1 MSAGAVIH
9 QTGKTRVDE
18 LKGIGKEMPITLW
31 CFTLCACALIGFPP
45 FSGFISKWY
54 LATGAL
60 QTELGVF
67 AWLGPVV
74 LLISALLTAGYLLPI
89 TIDGFLPG
97 ADYDYKNLKK
107 NEPKKIMVIPILI
120 LAAIAVLFGVFPNPL
135 IQFVE
140 AIAQALM

>member
-1 MSAGAVIH
+1 
-9 QTGKTRVDE
+9 
-18 LKGIGKEMPITLW
+18 
-31 CFTLCACALIGFPP
+31 
-45 FSGFISKWY
+45 
-54 LATGAL
+54 
-60 QTELGVF
+60 
-67 AWLGPVV
+67 V

-97 ADYDYKNLKK
+97 ADYDYKSLKK

-120 LAAIAVLFGVFPNPL
+120 LAAIAVLLGVFPNPL